1 MSVSI
6 AVPALHAFFCYLLSS
21 PLNKQKYPNIL
32 VLKLQNH
39 FLFLATDLHDKFE
52 SKLVLRI

>member
-1 MSVSI
+1 MSVVI
-6 AVPALHAFFCYLLSS
+6 AVPALHAFFCYLSL
-21 PLNKQKYPNIL
+21 PLLNKQKYPNIL

-39 FLFLATDLHDKFE
+39 FLFLATDLHDEFE